1 MPHLTGRSLCHTQFI
16 GNAGGR
22 VRTYSFSEIVVL
34 VLVVLSSVACFGGAL
49 CKIINTVMRQNHV
62 RLPDSDEDEP
72 VKVRGRV
79 NGDEQIRMYV

>member
-1 MPHLTGRSLCHTQFI
+1 M
-16 GNAGGR
+16 
-22 VRTYSFSEIVVL
+22 L